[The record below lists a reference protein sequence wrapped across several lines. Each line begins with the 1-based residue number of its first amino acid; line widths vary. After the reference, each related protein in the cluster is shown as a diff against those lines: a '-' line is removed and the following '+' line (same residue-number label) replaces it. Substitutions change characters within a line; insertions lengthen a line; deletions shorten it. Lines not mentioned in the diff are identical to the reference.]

1 MWRGYVMWLCVLQLG
16 GHTFTQVQLN
26 IHTVCEMCGS
36 RIWMV
41 GYVCKVCHYA
51 VHKKCAKTST
61 TKCKDFAAARNKAKV
76 GDSTKYNPILSRF
89 QVIVPNPSCISVLMG
104 CVFVVSILV
113 ACSAWR

>member
-61 TKCKDFAAARNKAKV
+61 TQCKDYAASKQRAKV
-76 GDSTKYNPILSRF
+76 SVVTVTSLRHDTLQLSVRNLSLFCMCVWSYVDNPLR
-89 QVIVPNPSCISVLMG
+89 Q
-104 CVFVVSILV
+104 
-113 ACSAWR
+113 